1 MSELLK
7 KHQKK
12 EFRYESKDFKLY
24 EPTDYQREELANM
37 YIENS
42 KIEND
47 DELVGEFGLKSIRY
61 IIKELTNIGS
71 QVDEISDKELESLLD
86 NGDRELQL
94 LMREVELLLHEVA
107 EDILCQTTRSMRYM
121 NDFINTMDANGD
133 SEKLKKKWNKFNKKY
148 KLNVSWE
155 DLINNAEKREE
166 LENKLKEVN

>member
-1 MSELLK
+1 MSELLR

-12 EFRYESKDFKLY
+12 EVRYESKDFKLY
-24 EPTDYQREELANM
+24 EPTDHQREELAN
-37 YIENS
+37 IVAENS

-47 DELVGEFGLKSIRY
+47 ELVGELGLKSIRY
-61 IIKELTNIGS
+61 VIRELTNIGS
-71 QVDEISDKELESLLD
+71 EIDEILDKELESLLD
-86 NGDRELQL
+86 NGDRELQF
-94 LMREVELLLHEVA
+94 LMREVELLLHEVV

-148 KLNVSWE
+148 KLNVSCE

>member
-12 EFRYESKDFKLY
+12 EFRYKSKDFKLY
-24 EPTDYQREELANM
+24 EPTSYQREELASII
-37 YIENS
+37 IENS
-42 KIEND
+42 KIQEG
-47 DELVGEFGLKSIRY
+47 ELVGEFGLKSIRY

-71 QVDEISDKELESLLD
+71 EVDELSNKELESLLD
-86 NGDRELQL
+86 NADRELQL
-94 LMREVELLLHEVA
+94 LMREIELLLHEVA
-107 EDILCQTTRSMRYM
+107 EDILYQTTRSMRYM

-166 LENKLKEVN
+166 LENKLKESK

>member
-94 LMREVELLLHEVA
+94 LMREVELLLHEEA
-107 EDILCQTTRSMRYM
+107 EYILCQTTRSMRYM

>member
-1 MSELLK
+1 MSELLR

-12 EFRYESKDFKLY
+12 EVRYESKDFKLY
-24 EPTDYQREELANM
+24 EPTPYQRDELASII
-37 YIENS
+37 IENS
-42 KIEND
+42 KIED
-47 DELVGEFGLKSIRY
+47 DELVAELGLKSIRY
-61 IIKELTNIGS
+61 SIRELTNVGNEI
-71 QVDEISDKELESLLD
+71 DELTDKELESLLD

-94 LMREVELLLHEVA
+94 LMREIELLLHEVV

>member
-1 MSELLK
+1 MSKLLK
-7 KHQKK
+7 QHQKK
-12 EFRYESKDFKLY
+12 SERYKSKSFIMY
-24 EPTDYQREELANM
+24 EPTDYQREELMNV
-37 YIENS
+37 ITENS
-42 KIEND
+42 KIED
-47 DELVGEFGLKSIRY
+47 DELVAELGLKAIRY
-61 IIKELTNIGS
+61 AVKELTNIGS
-71 QVDEISDKELESLLD
+71 EIDEIEDRELESLLD

-107 EDILCQTTRSMRYM
+107 EDILYQTTRSMRYM

>member
-12 EFRYESKDFKLY
+12 EFRYKSKDFKLY
-24 EPTDYQREELANM
+24 EPTSYQREELASII
-37 YIENS
+37 IENS
-42 KIEND
+42 KIQEG
-47 DELVGEFGLKSIRY
+47 ELVGEFGLKSIRY

-71 QVDEISDKELESLLD
+71 EVDELSNKELESLLD
-86 NGDRELQL
+86 NADRELQL
-94 LMREVELLLHEVA
+94 LMREIELLLHEVA

-166 LENKLKEVN
+166 LENKLKESK

>member
-7 KHQKK
+7 QHQKK
-12 EFRYESKDFKLY
+12 SERYKSKSFIMY
-24 EPTDYQREELANM
+24 EPTPYQREELMN
-37 YIENS
+37 IITENS

-47 DELVGEFGLKSIRY
+47 ELVTELGLKSIRY
-61 IIKELTNIGS
+61 SIRELTNVGS
-71 QVDEISDKELESLLD
+71 GIDELTDKELESLLD

-94 LMREVELLLHEVA
+94 LMIEIELLLHEIA
-107 EDILCQTTRSMRYM
+107 EDVLCQTTRSMRYM

-166 LENKLKEVN
+166 LKNKLKEVD

>member
-12 EFRYESKDFKLY
+12 EFRYETKDFKMY
-24 EPTDYQREELANM
+24 ELTNYQREELAN
-37 YIENS
+37 IVTENS
-42 KIEND
+42 KIQD

-61 IIKELTNIGS
+61 VIRELTNVGS
-71 QVDEISDKELESLLD
+71 SIDEISDKELESLLD

-94 LMREVELLLHEVA
+94 LMREIELLLHEVA
-107 EDILCQTTRSMRYM
+107 EDVLYQTSRNIKFM
-121 NDFINTMDANGD
+121 NDIINALDTNGD
-133 SEKLKKKWNKFNKKY
+133 VDKLRKKWDKFNKKY

-155 DLINNAEKREE
+155 DIINNAEKREE

>member
-7 KHQKK
+7 KHQKR

-24 EPTDYQREELANM
+24 EPTPYQRDELASII
-37 YIENS
+37 IENS
-42 KIEND
+42 KIED
-47 DELVGEFGLKSIRY
+47 DELVAELGLKSIRY
-61 IIKELTNIGS
+61 SIRELTNVGNEI
-71 QVDEISDKELESLLD
+71 DELTDKELESLLD

-94 LMREVELLLHEVA
+94 LMREIELLLHEIA
-107 EDILCQTTRSMRYM
+107 EDVLCQTTRSMRYM
-121 NDFINTMDANGD
+121 NDFINTMDVNGD

-166 LENKLKEVN
+166 LENKLKEFN

>member
-7 KHQKK
+7 KHQKR

-24 EPTDYQREELANM
+24 EPTDYQREELTNIVA
-37 YIENS
+37 ENS

-47 DELVGEFGLKSIRY
+47 ELVGELGLKSIRY
-61 IIKELTNIGS
+61 VIRELTNIGGEI
-71 QVDEISDKELESLLD
+71 DEILDKELESLLD

-94 LMREVELLLHEVA
+94 LMREIELLLHEIA
-107 EDILCQTTRSMRYM
+107 EDVLCQTTRSMRYM
-121 NDFINTMDANGD
+121 NDFINTMDVNGD

-155 DLINNAEKREE
+155 DLINNANKREE
-166 LENKLKEVN
+166 LENKLKGIR

>member
-12 EFRYESKDFKLY
+12 EIRHESKDFKLY
-24 EPTDYQREELANM
+24 EPTDYQREELMN
-37 YIENS
+37 IITENS

-47 DELVGEFGLKSIRY
+47 ELVAELGLKSIRY
-61 IIKELTNIGS
+61 VIRELTNIGGEI
-71 QVDEISDKELESLLD
+71 DEILDKELESLLD

-94 LMREVELLLHEVA
+94 LMREIELLLHEIA
-107 EDILCQTTRSMRYM
+107 EDVLCQTTRSMRYM
-121 NDFINTMDANGD
+121 NDFINTMDVNGD

-166 LENKLKEVN
+166 LENKLKEFN